1 MIIYTNETCP
11 YCKQIKEEL
20 NKNGIGYTERLTND
34 WETEWKDASMSTGI
48 PSVPTIYYK
57 DNFLSPG
64 RDYRSASHLIDIIKG
79 YSESSFSIEKQ
90 TLEKLKTLTYN
101 ISVAFSR
108 TDQLLRQV
116 ENKLNPKEDNE
127 KV

>member
-34 WETEWKDASMSTGI
+34 WETEWKDASMLTGI

-101 ISVAFSR
+101 ISVAFGR
-108 TDQLLRQV
+108 TDQLLRQL
-116 ENKLNPKEDNE
+116 ENKLKPKEDNE

>member
-34 WETEWKDASMSTGI
+34 WETEWKDVSMLTGI
-48 PSVPTIYYK
+48 PSVPTISHEDK
-57 DNFLSPG
+57 FLVPG
-64 RDYRSASHLIDIIKG
+64 RDFRSASHLIDIIKG
-79 YSESSFSIEKQ
+79 YGESSFSIEKQ

-101 ISVAFSR
+101 ISVAFGR